1 MSDTDLAFR
10 ATLDGS
16 GFASGAQNINNQ
28 LQQMGFH
35 TQTATAGLGGVGT
48 LLGTMANPATAAALA
63 VTALGGALVGS
74 AQSAAAWQ
82 TSMTGVAK
90 TTGLGGA
97 DLAELSDQ
105 LLTMSTNMPVAASGL
120 AEIAQAGGSLG
131 IAKEE
136 LAGFT
141 EVAAQMGVGFEMSAE
156 QAATAGAK
164 ILNAFG
170 QEMDTENLRSLGSVV
185 NAMGD
190 SFAATEPQVL
200 DFLNRASFLNT
211 TMGQSIPQ
219 VAALGTTLVSA
230 GMEAEVAATGIKSA
244 LNTLTSETSKTGG
257 MTNWAKLMGTD
268 VDTLKEKIATDLN
281 GTLIET
287 ANTIAAIED
296 PTERFQKA
304 VQLAGT
310 EGAPALLK
318 LAGSA
323 EDYAKA
329 LGMSNEEWENAT
341 SLQKTYD
348 AQMSTVTS
356 QWTIFTNTLS
366 MASKELGT
374 VMLPTISSAL
384 GTLTELT
391 KAAVDTAE
399 AIGDIAGAWGNMVKS
414 SVSDSAALEKAYE
427 ETNKGHWEMIA
438 GDAVWIGEDFGKAI
452 SDGIKESDDLKTAAA
467 EALDTP
473 EAKAAM
479 AASAKESAQTWVE
492 SFGDAA
498 EKGMT
503 ALTDKKG
510 NFLGWSSEN
519 EIKRAGAEFEYMGKQ
534 WEMIY
539 KNNRPEKLFLDGV
552 QVGTVYENMTPAEAF
567 QAITKLPPPREGTSS
582 YFGMMR
588 EAGKAELAALNES
601 LKSDEIN
608 IADLIFAPE
617 TAVESKIKELTDAA
631 KAAFEDG
638 IMTMGK
644 DSEQLNLLGLVQ
656 DLDMLRAQFPEE
668 FEKIGGEAIKELE
681 DALKRND
688 IVKAMAI
695 LGEVAGEEFV
705 DALTGTIRQMKIPSI
720 DEVLA
725 DPELQAK
732 IMDLPDFLENTFN
745 PALKKSFDDQ
755 YAITKLGYDDDISQT
770 KAWIDEKEKIYQE
783 HANWFSDWQQELFRM
798 YAGNE
803 ISAEDFMWVWNEMS
817 NTASK
822 SADEIGKATEKASV
836 GYDQLGKALEDC
848 NECMSDFGNWQ
859 EAQTDLF
866 QDSYIGR
873 GGQAYLDWKNQ
884 QISAIAETQAAMDAV
899 GGAVL
904 GQRYDMPSYTMQ
916 VDADTSTA
924 EAKKESLI
932 AEITS
937 ANPILRMEL
946 DTSIADSR
954 FQNFFNLVQN
964 SRPVMYFDA
973 IPLVDIGAIAAAVES
988 ALRSAGI

>member
-1 MSDTDLAFR
+1 
-10 ATLDGS
+10 
-16 GFASGAQNINNQ
+16 
-28 LQQMGFH
+28 
-35 TQTATAGLGGVGT
+35 
-48 LLGTMANPATAAALA
+48 LA

-90 TTGLGGA
+90 TTGLGGS

-156 QAATAGAK
+156 QAATSGAK

-170 QEMDTENLRSLGSVV
+170 QEMNTENLRSLGSVV

-244 LNTLTSETSKTGG
+244 INMLTSETSKKGG
-257 MTNWAKLMGTD
+257 MDNWAKLMGTD
-268 VDTLKEKIATDLN
+268 VDTLKGKIAEDLN

-287 ANTIAAIED
+287 ANVIAGMAD
-296 PTERFQKA
+296 PTERFQAA
-304 VQLAGT
+304 VAAAGT

-318 LAGSA
+318 LAGA
-323 EDYAKA
+323 GEDYAKA

-366 MASKELGT
+366 MASTTLGT
-374 VMLPTISSAL
+374 GLLPYLADAL
-384 GTLTELT
+384 GFMTDMVKIGMKVGEVIGSWNLGEKASAVFKSSPIGMLLTSDT
-391 KAAVDTAE
+391 VTNAVS
-399 AIGDIAGAWGNMVKS
+399 GAWG
-414 SVSDSAALEKAYE
+414 
-427 ETNKGHWEMIA
+427 
-438 GDAVWIGEDFGKAI
+438 
-452 SDGIKESDDLKTAAA
+452 DLKNWAGIGTEHAEQMAKEIEENDKLKKAAA

-479 AASAKESAQTWVE
+479 EASAKESAQTWVE

-503 ALTDKKG
+503 ALTDKEG
-510 NFLGWSSEN
+510 NFLRWSSEN

-644 DSEQLNLLGLVQ
+644 DSEQTDLLGLVQ
-656 DLDMLRAQFPEE
+656 DLDWLKRYYPEE
-668 FEKIGGEAIKELE
+668 YAKIGGESIEALNDALRKGDIKKVMEELGKIGGDSFLKALNVSLDEKKVDWSKLFAGDTKGIADTGAFGANVFQPEIINYAKQALDLYNTGLEENRLSAQDLVEAYSELLDITPELFNDAMIEALNEYTGELESVGPTLQKIVDAAKETKKEL
-681 DALKRND
+681 K
-688 IVKAMAI
+688 
-695 LGEVAGEEFV
+695 EVFTGQGGGLYSGEFV
-705 DALTGTIRQMKIPSI
+705 DPKATWQDFLTPEGGYAGPTELWAERQMEI
-720 DEVLA
+720 
-725 DPELQAK
+725 
-732 IMDLPDFLENTFN
+732 
-745 PALKKSFDDQ
+745 
-755 YAITKLGYDDDISQT
+755 
-770 KAWIDEKEKIYQE
+770 EK
-783 HANWFSDWQQELFRM
+783 R
-798 YAGNE
+798 
-803 ISAEDFMWVWNEMS
+803 
-817 NTASK
+817 
-822 SADEIGKATEKASV
+822 
-836 GYDQLGKALEDC
+836 
-848 NECMSDFGNWQ
+848 
-859 EAQTDLF
+859 
-866 QDSYIGR
+866 
-873 GGQAYLDWKNQ
+873 NQ
-884 QISAIAETQAAMDAV
+884 QITASLAELESMKHPLEFEATVDTAPALDDITFLEQQIVGTEASITITADTRIAEDRWMNLVNIIQTTPVTVPLTVAVNAYEVRSMVRAAIA
-899 GGAVL
+899 
-904 GQRYDMPSYTMQ
+904 
-916 VDADTSTA
+916 
-924 EAKKESLI
+924 
-932 AEITS
+932 
-937 ANPILRMEL
+937 
-946 DTSIADSR
+946 
-954 FQNFFNLVQN
+954 
-964 SRPVMYFDA
+964 DA
-973 IPLVDIGAIAAAVES
+973 IAS
-988 ALRSAGI
+988 A